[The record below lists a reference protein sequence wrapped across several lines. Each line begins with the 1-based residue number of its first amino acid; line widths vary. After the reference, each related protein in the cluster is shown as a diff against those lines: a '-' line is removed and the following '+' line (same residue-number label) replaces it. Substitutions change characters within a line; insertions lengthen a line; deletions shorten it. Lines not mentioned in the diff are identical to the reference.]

1 MCPRTHRTQA
11 GVRLRRSRTLPA
23 DALLRNLPAITIRQ
37 PRMSDEASPSL
48 NPNKEPDLNGRRIA
62 VPETRELDVFSA
74 LLERRGAQVLRCP
87 LVAIRDAP
95 DPAPVLAWIH
105 AFNEGACDDLILL
118 TGEGLRRLLACARRA
133 DAALHAAFVAR
144 LAQVRKITRGPKPGR
159 ALREIGLRADIE
171 AAAPTTAGVIQT
183 LATLDMKGRRVG
195 VQLYGSEPNL
205 PLQQALAA
213 AGASALLVS
222 PYVYADAADLDAV
235 IALIDELAAGGV
247 HAIAFTSM
255 AQVDR
260 LYRVAAD
267 SGRDEALQRGLARCV
282 VAAVGPVVADALAAR
297 GVAVQAMPAGDFF
310 MKPLMRAIGAALA

>member
-1 MCPRTHRTQA
+1 MTERPPHM
-11 GVRLRRSRTLPA
+11 PA
-23 DALLRNLPAITIRQ
+23 T
-37 PRMSDEASPSL
+37 AS
-48 NPNKEPDLNGRRIA
+48 KEPDLSGCRIA

-95 DPAPVLAWIH
+95 DPAPVLAWLR
-105 AFNEGACDDLILL
+105 AFASGGCDELVLL
-118 TGEGLRRLLACARRA
+118 TGEGLRRLLACALRH
-133 DAALHAAFVAR
+133 DPALHADFVAR
-144 LAQVRKITRGPKPGR
+144 LAVVRKITRGPKPGR

-183 LATLDMKGRRVG
+183 LATLDLRGRRVG

-205 PLQQALAA
+205 PLRQALVA
-213 AGASALLVS
+213 AGAEVLAVS

-235 IALIDELAAGGV
+235 LALIDELAAGRV
-247 HAIAFTSM
+247 QAIAFTSM

-267 SGRDEALQRGLARCV
+267 AGREPALQQGLARSV

-297 GVAVQAMPAGDFF
+297 GVAVQAMPAGDYF
-310 MKPLMRAIGAALA
+310 MKPLMRALGEALRVP

>member
-1 MCPRTHRTQA
+1 
-11 GVRLRRSRTLPA
+11 
-23 DALLRNLPAITIRQ
+23 
-37 PRMSDEASPSL
+37 MSDEASPRSASS
-48 NPNKEPDLNGRRIA
+48 KEPDLGGRRIA

-95 DPAPVLAWIH
+95 DPLPVLAWIR
-105 AFNEGACDDLILL
+105 AFNAGACDDLVLL
-118 TGEGLRRLLACARRA
+118 TGEGLRRLLACAQRA
-133 DAALHAAFVAR
+133 DAALHADFVAR

-183 LATLDMKGRRVG
+183 LSTLDLQGRRVG

-205 PLQQALAA
+205 PLQQALIA
-213 AGASALLVS
+213 AGASLSLVS

-235 IALIDELAAGGV
+235 IALIDELAAGRV

-260 LYRVAAD
+260 LYRVAGD
-267 SGRDEALQRGLARCV
+267 SGRDTALQQGLARTV
-282 VAAVGPVVADALAAR
+282 VAAVGPVVAEALAAR

-310 MKPLMRAIGAALA
+310 MKPLMRALGEALRVSK